1 MNTVKP
7 QILRDD
13 LHEAKFDALGNMVTG
28 ALKLALLGLVFLS
41 GCESFL
47 PLKVG
52 FLNDGDTTV
61 ELLIDEKILT
71 VKPKEYA
78 LTNARKDMQICLN
91 GILQFYSFDTSENSH
106 YWKYI
111 RNSRIFVR
119 LNNEGKLW
127 YSMNKDIKQQEDELV
142 LRTGARQDQIRCA
155 KQSMPGK
162 Q

>member
-1 MNTVKP
+1 MTTRVVR
-7 QILRDD
+7 LRI
-13 LHEAKFDALGNMVTG
+13 
-28 ALKLALLGLVFLS
+28 ALLGLVFLS

-47 PLKVG
+47 PLRVG

-61 ELLIDEKILT
+61 ELLINEKILT

-78 LTNARKDMQICLN
+78 LTNAQKYMQICLN
-91 GILQFYSFDTSENSH
+91 GILQIYSFDTSKDSR

-111 RNSRIFVR
+111 RNSRILVR

-127 YSMNKDIKQQEDELV
+127 YSMNKDIKQQEDELA
-142 LRTGARQDQIRCA
+142 LRIGAQQDQIRCA